1 MGHELAMVVDS
12 IIISNNEIIIIMCYH
27 VLFYLKYL
35 VYDS

>member
-12 IIISNNEIIIIMCYH
+12 IISNNEIIIIMCYH